1 MLRKTEYC
9 TEYKNGN
16 LTIKYDADKIADA
29 LRDPILT
36 ISSVLEW
43 VDCYFIGES
52 YCLSNFETG
61 HTIYNLYSDVIYI
74 FPWCFL
80 EDLEAG
86 KTIRLY
92 ARQPDENDRETLT
105 GEGY

>member
-29 LRDPILT
+29 VKDPVLT
-36 ISSVLEW
+36 ISDVLSW
-43 VDCYFIGES
+43 IDCEFIGET
-52 YCLSNFETG
+52 YCLSNYETG
-61 HTIYNLYSDVIYI
+61 HTIYNAYSDLVYI
-74 FPWCFL
+74 FPWSA
-80 EDLEAG
+80 LEALQNG

-92 ARQPDENDRETLT
+92 ARTPDENDREIIAR
-105 GEGY
+105 EGF